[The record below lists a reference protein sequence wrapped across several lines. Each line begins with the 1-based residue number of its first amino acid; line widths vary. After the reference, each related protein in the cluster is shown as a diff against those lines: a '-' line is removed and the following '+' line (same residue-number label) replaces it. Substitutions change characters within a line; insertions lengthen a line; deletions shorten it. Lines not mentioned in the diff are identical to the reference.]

1 MKLELTDSNGPESP
15 AVFLERCKEL
25 GLIEWRVDV
34 NGMAVSDLACPGPLK
49 LWLCSRD
56 IRDLVVE
63 CAEQWATEDSPSMI
77 EAARGMRLY
86 PFLIEYHGRRTG
98 FTVMIAF
105 TEDVLSLP
113 ILNENFD
120 GDPLTLSSVRHTIS
134 GLIRPW
140 DELENEID
148 QMLGWMH
155 SDLDGIRAS
164 QSMIESYADQ
174 LTESYETVT
183 ALHMLGREMG
193 NIEEPAAYI
202 NQTLEMVG
210 VTIGYDWVGFIANTD
225 EEDSLTLVKHYQYG
239 DQLFDGDE
247 LRREIESLLHKEP
260 IAVSDKTAVYSAEGF
275 FRVLDPQVMVH
286 AVQANGKKYGW
297 LIVGGKQGGDSYV
310 SSHDT
315 KTIDSIA
322 GIFSAFLEN
331 TRLYEE
337 QRRAFVGTVR
347 ALSGA
352 IDAKDRYT
360 RGHSDRVAMLSQ
372 QLALAM
378 GYCAE
383 DADRVRLCGILH
395 DVGKIG
401 VPESVLCK
409 NGRLTDEEFEMI
421 KLHPEIGAEMLKGLP
436 SLQDILPG
444 VLHHHERWDGNG
456 YPAKLAGED
465 IPELGR
471 ILALADTFDAM
482 SSNRAYRSAMSREKV
497 LGEIARCSGTQFEP
511 RLAEVFLTLDFSAY
525 DEAVKDHASQD
536 VHRDAA

>member
-1 MKLELTDSNGPESP
+1 MRLELTDTNSPETP
-15 AVFLERCKEL
+15 AAFLERCKEL

-34 NGMAVSDLACPGPLK
+34 NGMAVSDPVCPGPLN
-49 LWLCSRD
+49 LWLCSRG

-63 CAEQWATEDSPSMI
+63 CAEQWATEDSPTMI
-77 EAARGMRLY
+77 EAAHGMRLY

-105 TEDVLSLP
+105 TEEILSLP
-113 ILNENFD
+113 ILNEYFES
-120 GDPLTLSSVRHTIS
+120 DPLTLSSVKHSIS

-140 DELENEID
+140 DKLENEID
-148 QMLGWMH
+148 QLLGWMH
-155 SDLDGIRAS
+155 SDLDGIRGS

-193 NIEEPAAYI
+193 SVTDPVAYI
-202 NQTLEMVG
+202 NQTLEMIG
-210 VTIGYDWVGFIANTD
+210 VTIGYDWVAFLVNT
-225 EEDSLTLVKHYQYG
+225 EEGDSLLSVKLYQQG
-239 DQLFDGDE
+239 DHLFDDDKI
-247 LRREIESLLHKEP
+247 RPKIESLLHTEP
-260 IAVSDKTAVYSAEGF
+260 IAVSDKTAVYPADGAFVE
-275 FRVLDPQVMVH
+275 LDPQIMVH
-286 AVQANGKKYGW
+286 PVQANGKKYGW
-297 LIVGGKQGGDSYV
+297 LVVGGKQGDDSYV

-337 QRRAFVGTVR
+337 QRRTFVGTVR

-360 RGHSDRVAMLSQ
+360 RGHSDRVALLSQ
-372 QLALAM
+372 QLALAV
-378 GYCAE
+378 GYSAE
-383 DADRVRLCGILH
+383 EAERVRLCGILH

-409 NGRLTDEEFEMI
+409 NGRLTDEEFGMI

-444 VLHHHERWDGNG
+444 VMHHHERWDGNG
-456 YPAKLAGED
+456 YPGKLAGES

-482 SSNRAYRSAMSREKV
+482 SSNRAYRSAMTREKV
-497 LGEIARCSGTQFEP
+497 LGEIERCSGTQFEP
-511 RLAEVFLTLDFSAY
+511 RLAEVFLTLDFTDY
-525 DEAVKDHASQD
+525 DNAVKDHAAQD